1 MVSGGWLVV
10 GGEEIKM
17 QKSSFED
24 LQIFQLAEKLA
35 DMIWDIVI
43 SWSYFEKDT
52 LGKQIIRSVDS
63 IGANIAEGAGRHNY
77 QDNQRFVKIARGS
90 LHETKYWLKRAY
102 SRKLMTNEQLNRLEP
117 IINDLSPKLN
127 VYLNYLDKAAKTQ
140 RKNNH

>member
-1 MVSGGWLVV
+1 MV

>member
-1 MVSGGWLVV
+1 MVS
-10 GGEEIKM
+10 GEEIKM

-63 IGANIAEGAGRHNY
+63 IGANTAEGAGRHNY

-127 VYLNYLDKAAKTQ
+127 AYLNYLDKAAKTQ